1 MPRSHSLE
9 VEVQPCDRVR
19 GLALT
24 GEPFDRVS
32 TPEGEPMKTGG
43 TDYAVVEPDTALPDA
58 QATPTR
64 VSGPELPRPFLW
76 LADGLCIVAAFHT
89 AYLLAPRIKAVALN
103 PQSVLAPWVSYLA
116 PELGGEYRSLD
127 EVAWVLLVMWAVTT
141 LSLQGLGAYR
151 PLLQQSRARVVGS
164 TFAAPFVGLST
175 VALVLFA
182 LRSASWSRLFIF
194 LFTAFTA
201 GTLCTYRSSVRWY
214 RARRAASGAYAK
226 SIAFV
231 GSPASVR
238 WLRLFFAKMT
248 SPADYRAVGW
258 FSISD
263 STGVITEGAREPL
276 PCLGPVERL
285 GDVLVNRPI
294 HEVVAI
300 QSTAASE
307 WLRELIDVCDYFR
320 VTLRIIP
327 EALLT
332 GRLRDLQLRYHSDS
346 LGLPEVV
353 LRPRHF
359 ESDAL
364 FLKRL
369 MDIVISGTALVLLS
383 PVFLVIAVLIKVTA
397 PHLPIFY
404 RWRVIGYKG
413 MPFTGYKFTTMAL
426 DAEDRRSELLGRN
439 EMQGPVFK
447 IKNDPRVTT
456 VGRFLRKYSLN
467 ELPQLWSVL
476 KGDMSLV
483 GPRPAFPHELERYEL
498 WHKRKLCIRPGITCL
513 WQIRG
518 RNRISKFDDWVRMDL
533 EYIDNWSL
541 WLDVKILA
549 QTVWTVLAGTG
560 S

>member
-1 MPRSHSLE
+1 MNAR
-9 VEVQPCDRVR
+9 
-19 GLALT
+19 
-24 GEPFDRVS
+24 
-32 TPEGEPMKTGG
+32 
-43 TDYAVVEPDTALPDA
+43 TDYALVEPENGVLGASATAA
-58 QATPTR
+58 RAN
-64 VSGPELPRPFLW
+64 GPELPRPFLW
-76 LADGLCIVAAFHT
+76 LGDGLCVATAFYA

-116 PELGGEYRSLD
+116 PQLGGEYRSLA
-127 EVAWVLLVMWAVTT
+127 EVAWVLLVMWAVTA
-141 LSLQGLGAYR
+141 LSLQGMGGYQ
-151 PLLQQSRARVVGS
+151 PLLRQSRARVVMS
-164 TFAAPFVGLST
+164 TFVAPFVGLST
-175 VALVLFA
+175 IALVLFA

-201 GTLCTYRSSVRWY
+201 VTLCAYRSSVRWY
-214 RARRAASGAYAK
+214 RARRAAFGIYAK

-231 GSPASVR
+231 GSPASVK
-238 WLRLFFAKMT
+238 WLRLFFEKTT
-248 SPADYRAVGW
+248 SRTDYRPVGW
-258 FSISD
+258 FSITD
-263 STGVITEGAREPL
+263 STAPAFAAGAREPL
-276 PCLGPVERL
+276 PCLGPVDRL

-307 WLRELIDVCDYFR
+307 WLRELIEVCDYFR

-332 GRLRDLQLRYHSDS
+332 GTLRDLQLMYHSDS
-346 LGLPEVV
+346 LRLPEVV
-353 LRPRHF
+353 LRPRHL

-364 FLKRL
+364 FLKRVI
-369 MDIVISGTALVLLS
+369 DIVISATALTLLL
-383 PVFLVIAVLIKVTA
+383 PLFAVIAVLIKVKA

-413 MPFTGYKFTTMAL
+413 TPFTGYKFSTMVL
-426 DAEDRRSELLGRN
+426 DAEDRRSELLSSN

-447 IKNDPRVTT
+447 IKNDPRVTN
-456 VGRFLRKYSLN
+456 VGRVLRKYSLN

-498 WHKRKLCIRPGITCL
+498 WHKRKLCVRPGITCL
-513 WQIRG
+513 WQVRG
-518 RNRISKFDDWVRMDL
+518 RNRISNFDEWVRMDL

-549 QTVWTVLAGTG
+549 RTLWAVAAGTG

>member
-1 MPRSHSLE
+1 MIAR
-9 VEVQPCDRVR
+9 
-19 GLALT
+19 
-24 GEPFDRVS
+24 
-32 TPEGEPMKTGG
+32 
-43 TDYAVVEPDTALPDA
+43 TDYASAEPDTARPDVR
-58 QATPTR
+58 ATATR
-64 VSGPELPRPFLW
+64 VSGPELPRAFLW
-76 LADGLCIVAAFHT
+76 LADGVCIVTAFLA
-89 AYLLAPRIKAVALN
+89 AYLLAPRIKAVALS

-116 PELGGEYRSLD
+116 PALGGEYRSLR
-127 EVAWVLLVMWAVTT
+127 EVAWVLLVMWAVTA
-141 LSLQGLGAYR
+141 LSLQGMGGYR

-201 GTLCTYRSSVRWY
+201 GTLCAYRSSVRWY
-214 RARRAASGAYAK
+214 RARRAASGVYAK

-231 GSPASVR
+231 GSPASVT
-238 WLRLFFAKMT
+238 WLRLFFEKMT
-248 SPADYRAVGW
+248 SPADFRPVGW

-263 STGVITEGAREPL
+263 STAPAFAAGAREPL

-300 QSTAASE
+300 QSTAASD
-307 WLRELIDVCDYFR
+307 WLRELIEVCDYFR

-346 LGLPEVV
+346 LRLPEVV
-353 LRPRHF
+353 LRPRHLD
-359 ESDAL
+359 SDAL

-369 MDIVISGTALVLLS
+369 MDIVMSGTALILLS
-383 PVFLVIAVLIKVTA
+383 PVFVVIAVLIKVTA
-397 PHLPIFY
+397 PHLPIVY
-404 RWRVIGYKG
+404 RWRVVGYKG
-413 MPFTGYKFTTMAL
+413 TPFTGYKFTTMVL
-426 DAEDRRSELLGRN
+426 DAEDRRAELLGRN

-447 IKNDPRVTT
+447 ITNDPRVTK
-456 VGRFLRKYSLN
+456 VGGFLRKYSLN

-498 WHKRKLCIRPGITCL
+498 WHKRKLCVRPGITCL
-513 WQIRG
+513 WQVRG
-518 RNRISKFDDWVRMDL
+518 RNRISNFDDWVRMDL
-533 EYIDNWSL
+533 EYIDSWSL

-549 QTVWTVLAGTG
+549 RTVWAVVAGTG